1 MKRILNY
8 TLIIIILLASC
19 REDDDIVDE
28 VIPPNN
34 PEVKSDPTPY
44 ALEIPPHFNR
54 INYPNIPIDN
64 PMTVEGVALGKKLF
78 FEKMLSKDNSISCGS
93 CHAPSEA
100 FNDRGMVKSLGVGG
114 TQSIRNAMPLFN
126 LAWGSVTS
134 RRFNW
139 HGSVTTLEE
148 QALGPVRDPLEMQ
161 ETWINVASKLQGTNE
176 YPQLFEKAFGTNII
190 DSNLVVKAI
199 AQFERTLISGD
210 SKFDRY
216 FLENFE
222 SIDLPGDND
231 LTAQEQRGFNIYV
244 AEEKGDCFH
253 CHGSQFQILWTTNE
267 FINNGLDANPDS
279 GLAWI
284 TKNPLDVG
292 KFKTPSLRNL
302 AFTAPYMHDG
312 RFATLE
318 EVVEFYNS
326 GVNANSPN
334 IDGRQKARNMNAQEK
349 QDLIAFL
356 NTLNDTS
363 FVTNPAFRP

>member
-8 TLIIIILLASC
+8 TLVIIILLASC
-19 REDDDIVDE
+19 REDDDTIDKE
-28 VIPPNN
+28 IPPA
-34 PEVKSDPTPY
+34 SRSPTPY
-44 ALEIPPHFNR
+44 ALELPPHFNY
-54 INYPNIPIDN
+54 INSPIIPVDN
-64 PMTVEGVALGKKLF
+64 SLTVEGVALGKKLF
-78 FEKMLSKDNSISCGS
+78 FERMLSRDNSISCAS

-100 FNDRGMVKSLGVGG
+100 FNDQGMVKSIGVGG
-114 TQSIRNAMPLFN
+114 TLSIRNAMPLFN

-139 HGSVTTLEE
+139 HGSVASLEQ
-148 QALGPVRDPLEMQ
+148 QALGPIRDPLEMQ
-161 ETWINVASKLQGTNE
+161 ETWINVASKLQGAND
-176 YPQLFEKAFGTNII
+176 YPRLFKRAFGTNII

-216 FLENFE
+216 FLETQEGINT
-222 SIDLPGDND
+222 PGDNS
-231 LTAQEQRGFNIYV
+231 LTSAESRGFDIFM
-244 AEEKGDCFH
+244 AEGTGDCFH
-253 CHGSQFQILWTTNE
+253 CHGTPFQILWTTNE
-267 FINNGLDANPDS
+267 FVNNGLDANPDS

-312 RFATLE
+312 RFATLD

-326 GVNANSPN
+326 GINVNSPN
-334 IDGRQKARNMNAQEK
+334 IDGRQKPRNLTTQQK
-349 QDLIAFL
+349 TDLIDFL
-356 NTLNDTS
+356 NTLNDSS
-363 FVTNPAFRP
+363 FITNPAFRP